1 VLDPVRSGRSHARDV
16 RIDCD
21 AVIIGSGA
29 GGAVVAT
36 HLAEAGLRVVVLEE
50 GPYVP
55 APSHGQMRPSESLRH
70 LWRDAGMT
78 LAVGLGDSPSINVT
92 AGRGVG
98 GSSSLTGGVCFRVF
112 PDVMRAWSEEQGLS
126 ELSAEHMDRW
136 YSIVEKDV
144 HVEEVP
150 ESLRSKS
157 TRLFIEGGAKL
168 GIPFHSMRRN
178 TVGCNGCGRCNFGC
192 PHVAKMSV
200 DVAYL
205 PRAVR
210 AGAQIWSDCL
220 VDRVVMDGGRAI
232 GVRGHVLDGPNGK
245 PGSAIDVRAP
255 RVIVSAGAMHT
266 PLVLRR
272 SGIGLRSGAL
282 GKNLTLHPSFRVI
295 GRFKD
300 PVRGW
305 EGALQSAYSNH
316 YEHDGMIF
324 NSVFI
329 PNGILAATMP
339 GFGKAHAKLRDQVDR
354 LAIFGGMLHDDAG
367 GRVWSNPFGREPFMT
382 YRMSKR
388 DRARIP
394 VLLKR
399 MSEIFFAAGAE
410 EVFLPIFGAPGV
422 GPDDLDAFPFETIK
436 ATKLES
442 SSQHPLGTCHMG
454 TSPSSSVVDP
464 WCRTWDVPN
473 VWVADGSVLPTS
485 LGVNPQLTIMAMA
498 TRTAHGILEDRPPPR

>member
-1 VLDPVRSGRSHARDV
+1 MLASVRCGRTYGHDV

-21 AVIIGSGA
+21 AVVVGSGA

-36 HLAEAGLRVVVLEE
+36 HLAEAGQSVVVLEE

-55 APSHGQMRPSESLRH
+55 APAHGQMRPSESLRH

-92 AGRGVG
+92 AGRGIG
-98 GSSSLTGGVCFRVF
+98 GSSSLTGGVCFRVA
-112 PDVMRAWSEEQGLS
+112 PEVLRAWSEDQGLDD
-126 ELSAEHMDRW
+126 LSAEHMDRW
-136 YSIVEKDV
+136 YSIVEHDV

-157 TRLFIEGGAKL
+157 TSLFIEGARKL
-168 GIPFHSMRRN
+168 GIPFHAMDRN
-178 TVGCNGCGRCNFGC
+178 TMGCNGCGRCNFGC
-192 PHVAKMSV
+192 PHTAKLSV

-205 PRAVR
+205 PRAAR

-220 VDRVVMDGGRAI
+220 VDRIVVEGDRAI
-232 GVRGHVLDGPNGK
+232 GVRGRVLDGDRGRP
-245 PGSAIDVRAP
+245 PSAIDVRAK
-255 RVIVSAGAMHT
+255 RVIVAAGAMHT
-266 PLVLRR
+266 PLVLRK
-272 SGIGLRSGAL
+272 SGIGAGSNAL
-282 GKNLTLHPSFRVI
+282 GRNLTLHPSFRVI
-295 GRFKD
+295 GRFAE

-316 YEHDGMIF
+316 FAHDGMIL

-329 PNGILAATMP
+329 PNGVLAATMP
-339 GFGKAHAKLRDQVDR
+339 GFGKAQARLRNDVDH
-354 LAIFGGMLHDDAG
+354 LAMFGGMIHDDGG
-367 GRVWSNPFGREPFMT
+367 GRVWPNPFGREPWLT

-394 VLLKR
+394 VLLRR
-399 MSEIFFAAGAE
+399 MAEIFFSAGAK

-422 GPDDLDAFPFETIK
+422 APDALEGFPFEHIK
-436 ATKLES
+436 ASKLECA
-442 SSQHPLGTCHMG
+442 SQHPLGSCHMG
-454 TSPSSSVVDP
+454 SSPTASVVDP
-464 WCRTWDVPN
+464 WCRAWDVKN

-498 TRTAHGILEDRPPPR
+498 TRTAHGILERG